1 MTTYK
6 ATGVRI
12 PLRAKKGSSAS
23 EALPQ
28 RGEINFND
36 KEIDFKQWH
45 IDTKRIKS
53 ACYKRIRILIF
64 SYHQLHITD
73 EDYSYTFNLP
83 AKAAKKGFPFPHD
96 TVFDNKIVLN
106 LLLIA
111 LFGGIG
117 SVVALI

>member
-28 RGEINFND
+28 RGKIGISDREI
-36 KEIDFKQWH
+36 EFKSWH

-53 ACYKRIRILIF
+53 AYYKRIRILIF
-64 SYHQLHITD
+64 AYHQLHIED

-83 AKAAKKGFPFPHD
+83 AKAIKQGLPFDHE
-96 TVFDNKIVLN
+96 TVIDNKIVLN
-106 LLLIA
+106 LILLT
-111 LFGGIG
+111 LFAGGG
-117 SVVALI
+117 SYFAFA